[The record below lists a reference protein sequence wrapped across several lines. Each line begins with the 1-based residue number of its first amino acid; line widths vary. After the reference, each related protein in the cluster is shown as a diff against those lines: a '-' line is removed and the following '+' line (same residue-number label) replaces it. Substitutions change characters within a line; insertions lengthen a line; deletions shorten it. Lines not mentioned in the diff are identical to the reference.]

1 MAAGIF
7 ALLDDIAM
15 LADDVGVASKIATQ
29 KTTAVLGDD
38 LAVSAEKAS
47 GYDQS
52 RELAVLWA
60 ITKGSLRNKAIILP
74 IAFILS
80 AFAPSLIT
88 YILMMGGL
96 YLLYEGTEKIEEVLF
111 HRGHKEKNEE
121 LLQSTAENIL
131 DLEKEKIKSAIFTD
145 FILSIEIVVIA
156 LGTVMDQ
163 PLIVQIISTVFVA
176 VLATFGVY
184 GFVALIVRM
193 DNVGFWLQEKKY
205 DRIGIFLISAMPKL
219 IRILGV
225 VGTFAMI
232 MVGGGILA
240 HHLEFL
246 HPYFIENIPSII
258 NEMLVGFAIG
268 IVIIIVVRLFQL
280 FYIHFK
286 NLMKHN

>member
-60 ITKGSLRNKAIILP
+60 ITKGSLKNKAIILP
-74 IAFILS
+74 IAFVLS

-88 YILMMGGL
+88 YILMLGGI
-96 YLLYEGTEKIEEVLF
+96 YLLYEGTEKIEEYLF
-111 HRGHKEKNEE
+111 HKKNEAKNEE
-121 LLQSTAENIL
+121 LLNSTVENIL

-156 LGTVMDQ
+156 LGTVIKE
-163 PLIVQIISTVFVA
+163 PFVVQVISTAFVA

-184 GFVALIVRM
+184 GFVAVIVRM
-193 DNVGFWLQEKKY
+193 DNVGFWLLDKKY
-205 DRIGIFLISAMPKL
+205 DKVGTFFIRAMPKV
-219 IRILGV
+219 IHILGV

-258 NEMLVGFAIG
+258 NEILVGFVIG
-268 IVIIIVVRLFQL
+268 IVIIMVVRLFQF

-286 NLMKHN
+286 NLAEHN